1 LKLKG
6 YVQVYTGDGRGKTT
20 AALGLVLR
28 ACGAG
33 LRVYFGQFIKR
44 DCNCSEIKALEKYLP
59 SVVVEQYGRGCFIR
73 GKPSAEDIKL
83 AADGLSRL
91 RAAMRSGRY
100 DVVVADE
107 ANGAVSAG
115 LFVVEDL
122 ISLID
127 DKPENVELIFTGRNA
142 HEKLVARADLVTDMK
157 KVKHYFD
164 KGVKARSGM
173 EC

>member
-1 LKLKG
+1 MDRRSFHSK
-6 YVQVYTGDGRGKTT
+6 D
-20 AALGLVLR
+20 
-28 ACGAG
+28 
-33 LRVYFGQFIKR
+33 RV
-44 DCNCSEIKALEKYLP
+44 
-59 SVVVEQYGRGCFIR
+59 R

-164 KGVKARSGM
+164 KGVEARSGM